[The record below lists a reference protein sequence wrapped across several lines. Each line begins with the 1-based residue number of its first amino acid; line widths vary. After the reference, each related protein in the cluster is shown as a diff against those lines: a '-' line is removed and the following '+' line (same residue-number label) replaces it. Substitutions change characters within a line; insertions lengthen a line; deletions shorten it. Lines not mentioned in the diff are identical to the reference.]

1 MITAA
6 SGSAKVSSLM
16 AGRIWG
22 GLTGNT
28 SCHLTVNR
36 PPPGAYEFGPREAPF
51 GPPDRTI
58 STNGLATQANENRK
72 RSKYEERSHIRQ
84 NRGSDFRGRRN
95 LAEICRG
102 RIGIYSDRN
111 PIDCGRGRH
120 RVVAAVD
127 FNRELGGQFTGSTS
141 VAGSG
146 PISFSRGWRP
156 RRRVRDRSRR

>member
-16 AGRIWG
+16 AGRVRG

-51 GPPDRTI
+51 GAPRTGPFPPPDWQPRQTK
-58 STNGLATQANENRK
+58 TDKGVN
-72 RSKYEERSHIRQ
+72 YEERSHIRQ
-84 NRGSDFRGRRN
+84 NRGSDFRGRSN

-102 RIGIYSDRN
+102 RIG
-111 PIDCGRGRH
+111 
-120 RVVAAVD
+120 
-127 FNRELGGQFTGSTS
+127 
-141 VAGSG
+141 
-146 PISFSRGWRP
+146 
-156 RRRVRDRSRR
+156 